1 MTTLRDPETV
11 TNLAV
16 ILKTNV
22 RACKSLG
29 QSYFVQLAS
38 IYLDMLN
45 VYSVRPYFELTAVS
59 LPFTVLHQIIKT
71 IK

>member
-11 TNLAV
+11 ENLAV
-16 ILKTNV
+16 ILNSNV
-22 RACKSLG
+22 RACKSFG

-45 VYSVRPYFELTAVS
+45 VYSARPYFVTAVS

-71 IK
+71 VK

>member
-11 TNLAV
+11 KNLAV
-16 ILKTNV
+16 ILNSNV

-71 IK
+71 VK